1 MPLLIS
7 PIVRFRSP
15 QPQLAG
21 RQAGRQAD
29 RRASGQ
35 LASICLPILH
45 ALHLIMFPVAS
56 FIHFVVHGPF
66 SRRFCSRRVR
76 CLPCECN
83 PRYSSRRCFRR
94 CPCHGNHCH
103 CSCLL
108 GEDVAAVLPKR
119 RRRRRRQQRTLSLV
133 RSSFVFSRLL
143 ILTLFLRCFSASLFA
158 SAPASTLLLASCLY
172 WLARKQSFISFVQV
186 ELRASP
192 SSPRSLL
199 LSASDD
205 GGSTDGGCNDG
216 SVFFSTSPWPV
227 AIPSS
232 PPPPDCLLP
241 PLPFSSVSSSPP
253 LVISEGVC
261 WETGRQRSSGNEAHS
276 SEKESRNRT
285 CCTYVHRWAY
295 CRAHFAPRTAA
306 ISQALLCRNWTKTA
320 VAAVSMMS

>member
-1 MPLLIS
+1 
-7 PIVRFRSP
+7 
-15 QPQLAG
+15 
-21 RQAGRQAD
+21 
-29 RRASGQ
+29 
-35 LASICLPILH
+35 
-45 ALHLIMFPVAS
+45 MFPVAS

-232 PPPPDCLLP
+232 PPPPRLLAATAA
-241 PLPFSSVSSSPP
+241 LFFRFVFSSSRDQRRG
-253 LVISEGVC
+253 LLGNR
-261 WETGRQRSSGNEAHS
+261 ETTIQRQRSALFGKGVEKSDLLYVRTQMGILPCAFCPPHS
-276 SEKESRNRT
+276 SHITSAALPQLDED
-285 CCTYVHRWAY
+285 CCCCCIDDELA
-295 CRAHFAPRTAA
+295 
-306 ISQALLCRNWTKTA
+306 QALRH
-320 VAAVSMMS
+320 SDDDD